1 MESKLKNFARNLSTV
16 VGRTEF
22 LHLKTFRIGRRKS
35 SLDSD
40 LRMWSCITL
49 KRKKARS
56 KIGRIEKPANPGTL
70 RHPNPV
76 DSILCV
82 CARIQI

>member
-1 MESKLKNFARNLSTV
+1 MESKLKNFARNLSSV

-22 LHLKTFRIGRRKS
+22 LHLKTLRGRRKP
-35 SLDSD
+35 SLDSN
-40 LRMWSCITL
+40 LRMWGYITL
-49 KRKKARS
+49 KRKKGRS
-56 KIGRIEKPANPGTL
+56 KIGKIEKPADPGIL

-82 CARIQI
+82 CVRIQI